1 MSKSGKD
8 FPDWET
14 LYKSQ
19 KIETMPGYNENF
31 DSDLEKELDDR
42 KIINDGKFLDLGTG
56 PATQAIWLA
65 KRGLRVIGSDLSEAA
80 ISRARKIYANEKS
93 VNFIVDDILNSN
105 LKDNEFGYI
114 FDRGCFHVLSPADR
128 QKYISKIKRI
138 LKHNEILFLKCF
150 SDKEPRQEDP
160 SIYSHS
166 YLPTIK
172 ILLETR
178 GSPHRFHLL
187 VLIS

>member
-1 MSKSGKD
+1 
-8 FPDWET
+8 
-14 LYKSQ
+14 
-19 KIETMPGYNENF
+19 MPWYNENF

-42 KIINDGKFLDLGTG
+42 KIINDGKFIDLGTG
-56 PATQAIWLA
+56 PATQAIWLV
-65 KRGLRVIGSDLSEAA
+65 KRGFKVIGSDISGAA
-80 ISRARKIYANEKS
+80 INRARKNYANEEN
-93 VNFIVDDILNSN
+93 VNFIADDILNSKFN
-105 LKDNEFGYI
+105 DNEFDYI

-128 QKYISKIKRI
+128 QKYIRKIKRI
-138 LKHNEILFLKCF
+138 LKHNGILFLKCF

-160 SIYSHS
+160 SIYSPS